1 MSIEKELV
9 SSAIKELEKEKQEAE
24 IRKIKDIVKAYLE
37 KISSKKESL
46 KSVQDELKEL
56 ENDLNDLKMGRL
68 DKIEERQEKDPK
80 HNEITLIIIKR
91 VEKEFIPYQPWRSSY
106 IIEPRYP
113 IWQTQYT
120 ATGGSNLI
128 NCSTTCSQNAY
139 LTQATAPSMTATGI
153 MFQNF
158 CGGTYAIGGQTI
170 SFN

>member
-24 IRKIKDIVKAYLE
+24 IRKIKEIVKAYLE

-46 KSVQDELKEL
+46 KIAQDELKEL

-80 HNEITLIIIKR
+80 HNAITLIIIKR
-91 VEKEFIPYQPWRSSY
+91 VEKEFIPYQPWRSPY
-106 IIEPRYP
+106 IIEQRYP
-113 IWQTQYT
+113 LTPSLNYTLTTSTDSQTNWMDASGQ
-120 ATGGSNLI
+120 
-128 NCSTTCSQNAY
+128 CS
-139 LTQATAPSMTATGI
+139 LLATGI

-158 CGGTYAIGGQTI
+158 SGGTYTVGNQTV